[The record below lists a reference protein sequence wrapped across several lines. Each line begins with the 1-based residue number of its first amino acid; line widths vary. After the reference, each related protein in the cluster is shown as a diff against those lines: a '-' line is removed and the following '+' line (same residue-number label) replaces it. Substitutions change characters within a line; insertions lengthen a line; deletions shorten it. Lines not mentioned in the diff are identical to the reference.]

1 MDLFASLFF
10 SPGILPD
17 FFLRHGWRNTRGG
30 QDGRESCAHTGM
42 AQHTRKPLIGS
53 SRVADSAEKK
63 AAHRWLQAEKCD
75 FGEIQELSFK
85 IFI

>member
-1 MDLFASLFF
+1 MAGS
-10 SPGILPD
+10 
-17 FFLRHGWRNTRGG
+17 RV
-30 QDGRESCAHTGM
+30 AHARM
-42 AQHTRKPLIGS
+42 AQHTRRPGWPGVVSQIRQK
-53 SRVADSAEKK
+53 KK